1 MWFSQVL
8 GGATHKRED
17 NYKCRGAQV
26 AVLKAAH
33 CHQFSGEN
41 AGAHMESYE
50 ERQAPSWVTLVI
62 WDIQKWCFCL
72 SRNHL
77 LLKRK
82 YYQNQRGTEVKVVM
96 ASFMQDYCNYGG
108 ETLV

>member
-50 ERQAPSWVTLVI
+50 ER
-62 WDIQKWCFCL
+62 
-72 SRNHL
+72 
-77 LLKRK
+77 
-82 YYQNQRGTEVKVVM
+82 
-96 ASFMQDYCNYGG
+96 
-108 ETLV
+108 